1 MTQILSSLKIVSA
14 KPQFSADPLMLRR
27 QKLIVKLNEQLAM
40 AKAMASGE
48 TYAVKRLRSVKD
60 ESGVVQTVEVSK
72 RLRPWWYQSQN
83 GKVAISLR
91 YGSRVIDL
99 AKGKN
104 AVEVANSDELIGV
117 IGKLIAAVDAGEL
130 DQQISST
137 ADAVRAR
144 VNK

>member
-1 MTQILSSLKIVSA
+1 
-14 KPQFSADPLMLRR
+14 MLRR

-130 DQQISST
+130 DQQMSST